1 MTQPVDAH
9 SLESCIL
16 QLHVEQALATLKT
29 CTNRD
34 VSFDD
39 IVEAIRQYD
48 EERASN
54 TCRTTIHI
62 DNGEVI
68 LLKNFIYGNQVI
80 SCEVKAPKGSCAKQ
94 IAVYPVIRV
103 DSRGFHVIKIEGK
116 RV

>member
-16 QLHVEQALATLKT
+16 PLHIDQALATLKM

-34 VSFDD
+34 VSFAD
-39 IVEAIRQYD
+39 IVDAIRQYD
-48 EERASN
+48 EERASH

-68 LLKNFIYGNQVI
+68 LLKNFIYGDHVI

-94 IAVYPVIRV
+94 ITIHPVIRV
-103 DSRGFHVIKIEGK
+103 DSRGFHVVKIEGK

>member
-16 QLHVEQALATLKT
+16 QLHVEQALATLKM
-29 CTNRD
+29 CTKRE
-34 VSFDD
+34 VSFED

-48 EERASN
+48 EERASH

-68 LLKNFIYGNQVI
+68 LLKNFIFGDHVI

-94 IAVYPVIRV
+94 IAIYPVIRV
-103 DSRGFHVIKIEGK
+103 DSHGFHVIKIEGK
-116 RV
+116 RI